1 MYVSFLSHFYK
12 GSLQNTNMVGK
23 EKIGMGGGQ
32 SPDDID
38 DDDDNDCDNDCD
50 D

>member
-1 MYVSFLSHFYK
+1 MEELIASLFYYK

-23 EKIGMGGGQ
+23 EKFGMGGQ

-38 DDDDNDCDNDCD
+38 DDDNDCD
-50 D
+50 DDSDD